1 LFVLVAMES
10 ELVMRIGPANTSPGR
25 LWVYN
30 LSLWARKEA
39 RIDEIMPS
47 QKRERAKA
55 QNPFRGS
62 VLQRFRDP
70 AFAQ

>member
-1 LFVLVAMES
+1 MDCA
-10 ELVMRIGPANTSPGR
+10 LVMGLSSANTSPGR

-47 QKRERAKA
+47 LKRERAEA
-55 QNPFRGS
+55 QNTFRVS